1 MREGWLSLT
10 RDAAAARGIHYNNQS
25 VGAAPSLYMPYRL
38 HDLRLLDKADR
49 VILDFCIND
58 QMFMDAKVYDLDRVA
73 GHYLAAFHQL
83 AQRRMLS
90 KTLVLLFPQQPFV
103 ETGTPC
109 MLIEMLR
116 ALCAQFGVA
125 VLDAG
130 ALIVAEAARQSA
142 TQSATQLATQPDP
155 HSDPPPSPVSDAY
168 ADPRHFSPDCQRL
181 IGAEVMRTLPR
192 MRRLPGLTAWTN
204 RRALQILPRRLFRPL
219 LIEPQSR
226 IPRRRVGTSL
236 AQWQVWSMPPKAE
249 AQVSGA
255 ALLLGMFH
263 WTHADAG
270 AFCLQG
276 PEEARRF
283 HLRRVW
289 ENVFLIDAF
298 RKPFRIGE
306 AASLQVVND
315 RAIPHEKLQAQIS
328 SIYDCTTSTVDLV
341 ALLGA
346 DLSPDEVTMLVAQ
359 CHAICTEPVGKRL
372 RALLLTRLG
381 LRRAADQGAAESGSA
396 DTGSA
401 GLGATDHK
409 PADQGASDSGS
420 ADSGSADTGSSV
432 DAG

>member
-58 QMFMDAKVYDLDRVA
+58 QMFMDAKVYDLDRIA

-155 HSDPPPSPVSDAY
+155 HSDPHSDPPPSPVSAAY
-168 ADPRHFSPDCQRL
+168 ADPRHFSPDFQRL
-181 IGAEVMRTLPR
+181 IGAEVMRRLPR

-255 ALLLGMFH
+255 AWLLGMFH

-381 LRRAADQGAAESGSA
+381 LRRAADQGAA
-396 DTGSA
+396 DTG
-401 GLGATDHK
+401 
-409 PADQGASDSGS
+409 AS
-420 ADSGSADTGSSV
+420 DSGSADTGSSV